1 MRARLSLTLL
11 PVAFAC
17 CLLPATAQEKPQE
30 PFETRYEVIVPGL
43 VGNSPYILEFRS
55 ANLRVAV
62 RDLIMGHGEARD
74 VPTRARA
81 VMELRGGSV
90 ITTIN
95 GVRTRR
101 RQGDISPKGNVLI
114 VTGNSC
120 HHFVPPPVACPR
132 EPLHKSDRPRCVR
145 RRVGCEPARRSRCGT
160 SMRSAGE
167 ADGRRRAQPEGLMA
181 VATGRTCAEVP

>member
-11 PVAFAC
+11 PVVFAC
-17 CLLPATAQEKPQE
+17 CLLPAAAQEKPRE
-30 PFETRYEVIVPGL
+30 PFETTYEVIVPGL
-43 VGNSPYILEFRS
+43 VGNAPYILEFRS
-55 ANLRVAV
+55 ANLRIAV

-101 RQGDISPKGNVLI
+101 RQGDIWRVRPEDRLSLENPYD
-114 VTGNSC
+114 
-120 HHFVPPPVACPR
+120 VAVIR
-132 EPLHKSDRPRCVR
+132 AMYILER
-145 RRVGCEPARRSRCGT
+145 AR
-160 SMRSAGE
+160 
-167 ADGRRRAQPEGLMA
+167 
-181 VATGRTCAEVP
+181 